1 MEPCAPACVTS
12 LLFVPV
18 SSSVRPGWCTDSA
31 GLWRISQVKTC
42 ELLEDHVECDTHQ
55 VCCRCGEASRAGVP
69 SRACEMPGARAR
81 GRERRGG
88 RGEGPVRGGHP
99 ADVQRA
105 VPGVGACGRPGGN
118 TVERRGGPGESP
130 CPPGRLV
137 LFWGSRGGRMDRI
150 VAPAPRAPPCHSHL
164 ARAVSLSLSCRVRRV
179 WRPSFMVGGDQALA
193 GGRVQVGRAP
203 PGDTLAPQPSRSP
216 PGNCVTCLPRVLAAL
231 LQGEEGE
238 SPPLAWL

>member
-42 ELLEDHVECDTHQ
+42 ELLEDRVERDTYQ

-137 LFWGSRGGRMDRI
+137 LFWGSRGGGAWTESWLRR
-150 VAPAPRAPPCHSHL
+150 PALLPAIPAIPTWHALCHCPCPAGLEESGDPASWWEGIRLWQEAECRSGEPHPGTRWLPSPPPH
-164 ARAVSLSLSCRVRRV
+164 
-179 WRPSFMVGGDQALA
+179 
-193 GGRVQVGRAP
+193 P
-203 PGDTLAPQPSRSP
+203 PGT
-216 PGNCVTCLPRVLAAL
+216 V
-231 LQGEEGE
+231 
-238 SPPLAWL
+238 